1 MTVKETKYITVP
13 VLFVVCKIS
22 WLWEFYF
29 SIRTFYISIWPNRIQ
44 TFIPYY
50 AYRNV
55 ANLNLTLDMA
65 RTGCT
70 KTYVRLSR
78 TGRNLVQ
85 TCKPLAWL
93 VCGRSSFL
101 IRKNTGTVEN
111 WLQIKVEF
119 KFMLLAIKAR
129 FKSRTIYKANNAI
142 KCPICFWL
150 SSFEHDFWDSQVLLG
165 FGQQN
170 LIYCLSERQVD
181 KKMFLFRFTFQIIS
195 SLLQTMGTG
204 LCLIW
209 VCLTWFDCEKKMSQY
224 QCCLQNFSTQSKT
237 SDWILILTVQ
247 ICLVTSRC

>member
-1 MTVKETKYITVP
+1 MGKGLCLTWVSLPWFDCKRNLKYITVP

-55 ANLNLTLDMA
+55 ADLNLTLDMA

-93 VCGRSSFL
+93 VCGTSSFL

-119 KFMLLAIKAR
+119 KFNMLLVIKAR
-129 FKSRTIYKANNAI
+129 FKWRTII
-142 KCPICFWL
+142 
-150 SSFEHDFWDSQVLLG
+150 VLPL
-165 FGQQN
+165 N
-170 LIYCLSERQVD
+170 LALALVNY
-181 KKMFLFRFTFQIIS
+181 
-195 SLLQTMGTG
+195 LQG
-204 LCLIW
+204 L
-209 VCLTWFDCEKKMSQY
+209 
-224 QCCLQNFSTQSKT
+224 
-237 SDWILILTVQ
+237 
-247 ICLVTSRC
+247 